1 MFLDIRAAINLGVN
15 RGFINKQNKDRT
27 VFGTKA
33 EDLVA
38 GGLFTSRLDSRYE
51 RFMSSQF
58 TPTKVP
64 EGRKE
69 TYQKNT
75 EEMARTGN
83 LTGIRKVDWSKFEDF
98 YNQLSVSTLN
108 LQKDWDSQTE
118 ELVSAFLAR

>member
-1 MFLDIRAAINLGVN
+1 MFTG
-15 RGFINKQNKDRT
+15 
-27 VFGTKA
+27 
-33 EDLVA
+33 
-38 GGLFTSRLDSRYE
+38 RLNSKYE

-83 LTGIRKVDWSKFEDF
+83 LTGIRKVDWRKFEDF
-98 YNQLSVSTLN
+98 YNQLSNIKIN